1 MLKEVLDII
10 QLLEGQVTGNDVAAF
25 LTQNGA
31 DDVQVK
37 RVEGAQGHTDFVH
50 LSIAGT
56 HGRKKGGAVP
66 TLGFVGRLG
75 GIGARPAITGM
86 VSDADGCIAV
96 LAAALRLLRMRAHGD
111 MLPGDVSISTHICP
125 NAPTIHHI
133 PVPFMGSPVDIDT
146 MNEMEVSRDMEAIIS
161 VDTTKGNRILNSR
174 GIAITPTVKEGYIL
188 PVSAKLLDLAGYV
201 SGELP
206 RVIALSQYDI
216 TPYGNDLH
224 HINSIL
230 QAACATDAPVIGLA
244 ITATSVIPGCAT
256 GANQENDI
264 RDAAMFCVEAAK
276 VIDEK
281 LDLFYCEEEFQ
292 RATALYGSLK
302 HFQTKGGE

>member
-125 NAPTIHHI
+125 NAPTIPHI

-224 HINSIL
+224 HINSI
-230 QAACATDAPVIGLA
+230 CKPPAPPTPRSSA
-244 ITATSVIPGCAT
+244 
-256 GANQENDI
+256 
-264 RDAAMFCVEAAK
+264 
-276 VIDEK
+276 
-281 LDLFYCEEEFQ
+281 
-292 RATALYGSLK
+292 
-302 HFQTKGGE
+302 

>member
-1 MLKEVLDII
+1 
-10 QLLEGQVTGNDVAAF
+10 
-25 LTQNGA
+25 
-31 DDVQVK
+31 
-37 RVEGAQGHTDFVH
+37 
-50 LSIAGT
+50 
-56 HGRKKGGAVP
+56 
-66 TLGFVGRLG
+66 
-75 GIGARPAITGM
+75 
-86 VSDADGCIAV
+86 
-96 LAAALRLLRMRAHGD
+96 
-111 MLPGDVSISTHICP
+111 
-125 NAPTIHHI
+125 
-133 PVPFMGSPVDIDT
+133 

-244 ITATSVIPGCAT
+244 ITATSVIPGLRHRRQPRKRYPGC
-256 GANQENDI
+256 GHVL
-264 RDAAMFCVEAAK
+264 R
-276 VIDEK
+276 
-281 LDLFYCEEEFQ
+281 
-292 RATALYGSLK
+292 GSR
-302 HFQTKGGE
+302 KGHR

>member
-111 MLPGDVSISTHICP
+111 MLPGDV
-125 NAPTIHHI
+125 APRL
-133 PVPFMGSPVDIDT
+133 PASDR
-146 MNEMEVSRDMEAIIS
+146 NER
-161 VDTTKGNRILNSR
+161 TNGNN
-174 GIAITPTVKEGYIL
+174 T
-188 PVSAKLLDLAGYV
+188 LL
-201 SGELP
+201 
-206 RVIALSQYDI
+206 
-216 TPYGNDLH
+216 
-224 HINSIL
+224 
-230 QAACATDAPVIGLA
+230 
-244 ITATSVIPGCAT
+244 
-256 GANQENDI
+256 
-264 RDAAMFCVEAAK
+264 
-276 VIDEK
+276 
-281 LDLFYCEEEFQ
+281 
-292 RATALYGSLK
+292 
-302 HFQTKGGE
+302 